1 MIVEL
6 LTLIY
11 QTLLNKREPL
21 KIKED
26 MSVDQKEIKETPAAM
41 YVWGKTERAG
51 KIVTEDKDKSDT
63 KFMAFDDG
71 SRCARNLVGE
81 MLLLARNQ
89 EDANNLALGFNPA
102 ANVSANDKNVDHQEA
117 LDKASDVKVSV
128 SKFQEPVSSEI
139 NVMMEMLRKMSAK
152 NHASMPVKVNIP
164 SKDVYDLFKDQM
176 DITKKDLNSQIGLLV
191 ESQIDN
197 LRDQLKEQIES
208 FIKNYYNGTTT
219 KSGNAKS

>member
-26 MSVDQKEIKETPAAM
+26 MSVDQKEIKETPADI
-41 YVWGKTERAG
+41 YVWGKTEKAG
-51 KIVTEDKDKSDT
+51 KIVTEDKDKSDA

-71 SRCARNLVGE
+71 SRCARNLLSE
-81 MLLLARNQ
+81 MLLRARNQ

-102 ANVSANDKNVDHQEA
+102 ANVSNNDKNVDHQEA
-117 LDKASDVKVSV
+117 LDTASKKGSTE
-128 SKFQEPVSSEI
+128 FQEPVSSEV

-164 SKDVYDLFKDQM
+164 SNDVYDLFKDQM

-197 LRDQLKEQIES
+197 LREQLKEQIES

-219 KSGNAKS
+219 KSGDAKS

>member
-21 KIKED
+21 EIKED
-26 MSVDQKEIKETPAAM
+26 MSVDQKEIKETPTPANI

-51 KIVTEDKDKSDT
+51 RIVTEDRDKSDAN
-63 KFMAFDDG
+63 FIAFDDG
-71 SRCARNLVGE
+71 SRCARNLLSE
-81 MLLLARNQ
+81 MLLQARNQ
-89 EDANNLALGFNPA
+89 EDANNLALGLNPA
-102 ANVSANDKNVDHQEA
+102 ANTSSANKDIDHQESP
-117 LDKASDVKVSV
+117 DTASKKGSTE
-128 SKFQEPVSSEI
+128 FQEPASSEI

-197 LRDQLKEQIES
+197 LREQLKEQIES
-208 FIKNYYNGTTT
+208 FVENYYNETTT

>member
-11 QTLLNKREPL
+11 QTLLNKRKPL
-21 KIKED
+21 EIKED
-26 MSVDQKEIKETPAAM
+26 MSVDQKEIKETPANI
-41 YVWGKTERAG
+41 YVWGKTEKAG
-51 KIVTEDKDKSDT
+51 KIVIEDKDKSDA

-71 SRCARNLVGE
+71 SRCARNLLSE
-81 MLLLARNQ
+81 MLLLARNE
-89 EDANNLALGFNPA
+89 EDANYLALGFNPA
-102 ANVSANDKNVDHQEA
+102 ANVFENDKNVDHQEA
-117 LDKASDVKVSV
+117 LDTASKKGSTE
-128 SKFQEPVSSEI
+128 FQEPASSEI

-197 LRDQLKEQIES
+197 LREQLKEQIES